1 MDQQQQDT
9 HLTVDEQKQNTNI
22 PRSAREQTKKLK
34 KIIIIT
40 FCAMLVFVLVY
51 FIFSA
56 FLYDAIS
63 QALIGYFPWL
73 EDVLDDG
80 VGNEYQGNN
89 FSNIFYPIDYE
100 YDIMKD
106 QEYLGL
112 DRNVYYYASSDQYG
126 SVLVLDEENCGKQ
139 ARGVTLLYGMVESI
153 IEGDVESYNACF
165 SDYYYEHKGIEPD
178 PGFTMTQLYDIK
190 ITNMGHKRVSDDL
203 GEYTQYEFVLQY
215 SIHKNNGTFRSDIGS
230 DKNAANYIVITD
242 RNNGELLIENTLFP
256 YHFSH

>member
-1 MDQQQQDT
+1 VNSQEQQ
-9 HLTVDEQKQNTNI
+9 NNI

-40 FCAMLVFVLVY
+40 FCVMVAFVVVY

-56 FLYDAIS
+56 FLSDAITET
-63 QALIGYFPWL
+63 LTGYFPWIK
-73 EDVLDDG
+73 EILDDG

-89 FSNIFYPIDYE
+89 FTDIFYPIDYDH
-100 YDIMKD
+100 DIMQDK
-106 QEYLGL
+106 EYLGL

-126 SVLVLDEENCGKQ
+126 SVVVLDEDNCGKQ
-139 ARGVTLLYGMVESI
+139 AMGVTLLYEFVEAI
-153 IEGDVESYNACF
+153 IAGDVDTYNACF
-165 SDYYYEHKGIEPD
+165 SDYYFEHKEIEPD

-190 ITNMGHKRVSDDL
+190 ITNMGQRRVSDEL

-230 DKNAANYIVITD
+230 DESAANYIVITD
-242 RNNGELLIENTLFP
+242 RNGKLLIENTLFP